1 VESKLNPRYISR
13 PAGLENGVVSCHMK
27 LAFADES
34 TLYAA
39 CDIHVDRKE
48 KVKAE
53 KLWYPGDKTCD
64 SIYAV
69 Q

>member
-1 VESKLNPRYISR
+1 MGSNLNPRYVSR
-13 PAGLENGVVSCHMK
+13 PVGLEDGVVSCHMK

-48 KVKAE
+48 KLKA
-53 KLWYPGDKTCD
+53 KIFVVPGDKTCD
-64 SIYAV
+64 SNYDV